1 MNKENN
7 DSKYAASIAWANTV
21 LWLGFWF
28 LLIGGC
34 TAVNIWGNN

>member
-1 MNKENN
+1 MSDKNSDNK
-7 DSKYAASIAWANTV
+7 YMASIAWANTV

-34 TAVNIWGNN
+34 TSAYIWGK